1 MDQAVEHLG
10 LTVAAAASVE
20 IAALSFGAISK
31 VELSA
36 IDRITDGDAVTY
48 MLEFSAESIGD
59 ETTTRLAVLDE
70 FLDMEPEQIVHQLTA
85 LLIERLLPAGE
96 DG

>member
-20 IAALSFGAISK
+20 IAARSFGAISK

-36 IDRITDGDAVTY
+36 IDRIRDGANTTY
-48 MLEFSAESIGD
+48 MLEFSAESVGD
-59 ETTTRLAVLDE
+59 VITTRLAVLDE

-85 LLIERLLPAGE
+85 LLIERLLPETEGS
-96 DG
+96 